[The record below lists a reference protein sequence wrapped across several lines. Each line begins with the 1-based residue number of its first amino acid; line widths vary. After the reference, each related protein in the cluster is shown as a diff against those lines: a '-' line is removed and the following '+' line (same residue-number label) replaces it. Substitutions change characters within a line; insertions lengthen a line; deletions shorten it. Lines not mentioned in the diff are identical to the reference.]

1 MRTSRAFSVLRVLGL
16 AVWLG
21 PFTPAASAGEVSE
34 VKAVSAP
41 DWQLADLDGEPVRLG
56 DYRGRVVLMN
66 FWAGWCTPCLKE
78 MPSLQR
84 LSASME
90 GKPFALLTINTG
102 ESRGAAARSVRQT
115 QVQLPVALDRNG
127 DVFRQWQG
135 RMLPTS
141 FILDREGRVRYRI
154 LGDMEWDNDREVGEI
169 LEALLHQ
176 D

>member
-1 MRTSRAFSVLRVLGL
+1 MRTASVLSVLWVLGL
-16 AVWLG
+16 SVWFG
-21 PFTPAASAGEVSE
+21 PFTPSTSAGEVSA
-34 VKAVSAP
+34 VNAVSAP
-41 DWQLADLDGEPVRLG
+41 DWQLSDLDGATVQLR
-56 DYRGRVVLMN
+56 DYRGRVVLIN

-84 LSASME
+84 LSTSME

-102 ESRGAAARSVRQT
+102 QSRGAATRSVRQT
-115 QVQLPVALDRNG
+115 KVQLPVLLDRNG
-127 DVFRQWQG
+127 DVFRQWKG

-154 LGDMEWDNDREVGEI
+154 LGDMEWDNDREVEEI
-169 LEALLHQ
+169 LAALLRE